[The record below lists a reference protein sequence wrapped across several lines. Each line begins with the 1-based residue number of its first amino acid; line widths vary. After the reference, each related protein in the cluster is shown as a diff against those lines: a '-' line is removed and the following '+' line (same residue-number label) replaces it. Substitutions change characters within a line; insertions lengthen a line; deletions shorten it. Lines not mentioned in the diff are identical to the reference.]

1 MRDRGLEVGA
11 ATPCSLGCMGLLG
24 WGSQAGPHD
33 FEQVGLDVG
42 VDRDVSDLVLVH
54 EAFAAVQELWELHA
68 QEVEASGGA
77 VLDDLGQSGVDPVE
91 EPFGLVEGLRA
102 GLGVEGES
110 LCSRGDDRGLSCGV
124 AGAE

>member
-1 MRDRGLEVGA
+1 M
-11 ATPCSLGCMGLLG
+11 LG